1 MTNPSPEKHL
11 NLLQKALLIFIMLG
25 AATIV
30 LCGKFP
36 AIGKNFVAQ
45 GPTDRVSGDLYRLC
59 EVDRFRESIAVI
71 PKTPTAPLE
80 QAEILTLGDSFFN
93 SSLQSGLF
101 ADELAAKSGYTV
113 HNLTDSNFFE
123 PFSYPL
129 AYLAAIGYKPDRR
142 QILILESV
150 ERSSL
155 ERTSTFASNT
165 GSAENSLNAVAF
177 KLFKNNDVEY
187 FFKNNL
193 VTHPAIKWVKN
204 LRFNWFGSIDKA
216 IGAYSLNP
224 DMLFYQRDVDF
235 AALAKPDPVLDR
247 AADRV
252 ADLARTL
259 HRKYNL
265 ELLFVVVPDKYS
277 VYRDYQDQKKPYD
290 RYIPRLVER
299 LRDRGVPAVDL
310 YSAYLRFRRNDPRP
324 LYFAGDSHYTATG
337 KMVLVD
343 ECIREIAEMNGRKR
357 TSVEKPSRDGYRRP

>member
-11 NLLQKALLIFIMLG
+11 NWQQKSLLVFIML
-25 AATIV
+25 AALVIV
-30 LCGKFP
+30 LCGKLP
-36 AIGKNFVAQ
+36 AIGKNFVTQ
-45 GPTDRVSGDLYRLC
+45 GPTNKVSGDLYRLC
-59 EVDRFRESIAVI
+59 KVDRFRESIAII
-71 PKTPTAPLE
+71 PKSLTAPLE

-101 ADELAAKSGYTV
+101 ADELAVKSGFAV
-113 HNLTDSNFFE
+113 HNLADSNFFE

-129 AYLAAIGYKPDRR
+129 AYLKAIGYQPDRR
-142 QILILESV
+142 RILILESV

-155 ERTSTFASNT
+155 ERTTTFDSAG
-165 GSAENSLNAVAF
+165 GSSANRLNAVAF

-193 VTHPAIKWVKN
+193 VTHPVLKWVKN
-204 LRFNWFGSIDKA
+204 LRFDWFGSIDKA

-224 DMLFYQRDVDF
+224 DMLFYQRDLDF
-235 AALAKPDPVLDR
+235 AALAKPAPVLDR
-247 AADRV
+247 AADRI

-259 HRKYNL
+259 RRKYNL

-277 VYRDYQDQKKPYD
+277 LYRDYLDQEKPYD

-310 YSAYLRFRRNDPRP
+310 YSAYLRFRRNDTRP

-337 KMVLVD
+337 KIVLVD
-343 ECIREIAEMNGRKR
+343 ECIRELAEMNGRKR
-357 TSVEKPSRDGYRRP
+357 TSVEKSSRDGYRRP

>member
-1 MTNPSPEKHL
+1 MTNPSPEKHP
-11 NLLQKALLIFIMLG
+11 NLQQKSLLVFIML
-25 AATIV
+25 AALVIV
-30 LCGKFP
+30 LCGKVP
-36 AIGKNFVAQ
+36 SIGKHFVAS
-45 GPTDRVSGDLYRLC
+45 GPSDHISGDLYRLC
-59 EVDRFRESIAVI
+59 ELDRFRESIEVL
-71 PKTPTAPLE
+71 PPPPSAPLK

-93 SSLQSGLF
+93 SALQSDLF
-101 ADELAAKSGYTV
+101 AGELAAKSGFAV
-113 HNLTDSNFFE
+113 HNLASSDFFE

-129 AYLAAIGYKPDRR
+129 AYLKAIGYQPDRR
-142 QILILESV
+142 RILILESV

-155 ERTSTFASNT
+155 ERTTTFDSGG
-165 GSAENSLNAVAF
+165 GSSANRLNAVAF

-193 VTHPAIKWVKN
+193 VTHPALTWVKN
-204 LRFNWFGSIDKA
+204 LRFDWFGSIDKA

-224 DMLFYQRDVDF
+224 DMLFYQRDLDF
-235 AALAKPDPVLDR
+235 ASLAKPDPVLIR
-247 AADRV
+247 TADRV
-252 ADLARTL
+252 ADLAQILR
-259 HRKYNL
+259 RKYNL

-277 VYRDYQDQKKPYD
+277 VYRDYLDQERPYD

-324 LYFAGDSHYTATG
+324 LYFAGDSHYTASG

-343 ECIREIAEMNGRKR
+343 ECIREIADMNGRKR